1 MAKPKK
7 SKDDKSKKPLPRKP
21 SAPLRPVRKLSIEL
35 DDTVFR
41 GGPSVPRIP
50 RAALPSAGHVQPPA
64 PKGPKMT
71 PEEFLDEVVPVQQ
84 LPAGLSLTQI
94 YETLAALLVPYA
106 RKMESEM
113 HPKIGF
119 CLKARSARTGRETHF
134 GAVQVLPDCV
144 AYHLFPLYGHP
155 DLLKSVSPELHSRM
169 RSATCFHFATLHAA
183 LVAEL
188 AELTNA
194 GFEAFVADG
203 VM

>member
-7 SKDDKSKKPLPRKP
+7 SKDDKSKKPLPKKA
-21 SAPLRPVRKLSIEL
+21 SAPLRQIKPRSIEL

-41 GGPSVPRIP
+41 GGSSAPRIP
-50 RAALPSAGHVQPPA
+50 RAALPYADQVQPPA
-64 PKGPKMT
+64 LQGQQMT
-71 PEEFLDEVVPVQQ
+71 PEQFLDEVVPVQQ
-84 LPAGLSLTQI
+84 LPSGLSLTQI

-155 DLLKSVSPELHSRM
+155 ELLKVVSPELHSRM
-169 RSATCFHFATLHAA
+169 RSATCFHFATLNAA

-194 GFEAFVADG
+194 GFDAFVADG